1 MARALAALSA
11 TLNCADCLLAPVLK
25 LRTERVKLRVQA
37 EIDMSS
43 LGAGL
48 PVSDDN
54 TVDGPLL
61 RAFAPL
67 HRSALGIACGVVVGG
82 LICAATLALVIH
94 GRRPNVK
101 LYLLDEFFWG
111 YSVSWLGAL
120 IGFLWGWVV
129 GFVLGYGFALVRNAA
144 VWMWLTVIR
153 SRAEMEQYSD
163 FLDHL

>member
-1 MARALAALSA
+1 M
-11 TLNCADCLLAPVLK
+11 
-25 LRTERVKLRVQA
+25 
-37 EIDMSS
+37 DMSS
-43 LGAGL
+43 VGRL
-48 PVSDDN
+48 PVLDDN

-82 LICAATLALVIH
+82 LIYAATLVLVLH
-94 GRRPNVK
+94 GRDPNVK
-101 LYLLDEFFWG
+101 LYLLNQFFWG

>member
-1 MARALAALSA
+1 
-11 TLNCADCLLAPVLK
+11 VLK
-25 LRTERVKLRVQA
+25 LRAGRVELRVQT
-37 EIDMSS
+37 EIAISS
-43 LGAGL
+43 AGAGL
-48 PVSDDN
+48 PVLDDN
-54 TVDGPLL
+54 TVDSPLL

-67 HRSALGIACGVVVGG
+67 HRSALGIASGVVLGG

-94 GRRPNVK
+94 GRYPNVK
-101 LYLLDEFFWG
+101 LYLLDQFFWG
-111 YSVSWLGAL
+111 YSVSWTGAL
-120 IGFLWGWVV
+120 VGFVWGWVV